1 MQKNFNF
8 KWKLVENYAAAIV
21 GALFIW
27 LFVEGITEGQNLKLA
42 IAILIL
48 AVAPFLVTF
57 LDKRSSSSTASSSSP
72 SVNSS

>member
-1 MQKNFNF
+1 MIERAFDF

-27 LFVEGITEGQNLKLA
+27 LFIEGIVKGQNFELA

-57 LDKRSSSSTASSSSP
+57 LDKRSSSSTSSIHSI
-72 SVNSS
+72 NSK